1 MKVGIKMKT
10 NYNVF
15 FDEMMKNQEVKKEY
29 EKLTP
34 QYNIIKEIIGLRK
47 EKSLTQE
54 DLAKLTGISKMKIK
68 SIENG
73 SITPTIEM
81 LNKIAQVGGKQLSV
95 NFK

>member
-1 MKVGIKMKT
+1 MTT
-10 NYNVF
+10 NYNDF
-15 FDEMMKNQEVKKEY
+15 FQEIMKNQEVKKEY
-29 EKLTP
+29 ENLRP

>member
-1 MKVGIKMKT
+1 MKVGIKMTT
-10 NYNVF
+10 NYNDF
-15 FDEMMKNQEVKKEY
+15 FQEIMKNQEVKKEY
-29 EKLTP
+29 ENLRP

>member
-1 MKVGIKMKT
+1 MKT

-15 FDEMMKNQEVKKEY
+15 FNQMMNNQEFKKEY

-34 QYNIIKEIIGLRK
+34 QYNIIKEILKIRK
-47 EKSLTQE
+47 DKSLTQE

-81 LNKIAQVGGKQLSV
+81 LNKIAQVGGKQLSI

>member
-1 MKVGIKMKT
+1 MKT

-15 FDEMMKNQEVKKEY
+15 FDEVMKNQEVKKEY
-29 EKLTP
+29 DKLTP

-47 EKSLTQE
+47 EKSLSQE

-81 LNKIAQVGGKQLSV
+81 LNKIARVGGKQLSV

>member
-1 MKVGIKMKT
+1 MKN
-10 NYNVF
+10 NYNDF
-15 FDEMMKNQEVKKEY
+15 FQKMMKNQEVKKEY

-34 QYNIIKEIIGLRK
+34 QYNIIKEIIKLRK
-47 EKSLTQE
+47 DKSLTQE

>member
-1 MKVGIKMKT
+1 MKT

-15 FDEMMKNQEVKKEY
+15 FGEMMKNQELKKEY

-34 QYNIIKEIIGLRK
+34 QYNIIKEIIKLRK
-47 EKSLTQE
+47 DKSLTQE

-81 LNKIAQVGGKQLSV
+81 LSKIAQVGGKKLSV

>member
-1 MKVGIKMKT
+1 MKEGLNMET

-15 FDEMMKNQEVKKEY
+15 FQKMMNNKEVKIEY

-34 QYNIIKEIIGLRK
+34 QYNIIKEVISLRR

-54 DLAKLTGISKMKIK
+54 DLAKLTGISKTRIK
-68 SIENG
+68 NIENG
-73 SITPTIEM
+73 NIIPTIEM
-81 LNKIAQVGGKQLSV
+81 LNKIAQAGGKQLIV

>member
-1 MKVGIKMKT
+1 MNT

-34 QYNIIKEIIGLRK
+34 QYNIIKEIMKLRK

-54 DLAKLTGISKMKIK
+54 DLAKLTGISKVKIK

-95 NFK
+95 NFE

>member
-1 MKVGIKMKT
+1 MKT

-29 EKLTP
+29 EKLRP

-47 EKSLTQE
+47 EKSLSQE

>member
-1 MKVGIKMKT
+1 MKT

-29 EKLTP
+29 EKLRP

>member
-1 MKVGIKMKT
+1 MKT

-15 FDEMMKNQEVKKEY
+15 FDEIMKNQEVKKEY

-34 QYNIIKEIIGLRK
+34 QYNIIKEIIKLRK
-47 EKSLTQE
+47 DKSLTQE
-54 DLAKLTGISKMKIK
+54 DLAKLTGISKVKIK

>member
-1 MKVGIKMKT
+1 
-10 NYNVF
+10 
-15 FDEMMKNQEVKKEY
+15 MKNQEVKKEY

-34 QYNIIKEIIGLRK
+34 QYSIIKEIINLRK
-47 EKSLTQE
+47 AKSLTQE

>member
-1 MKVGIKMKT
+1 MKT

>member
-34 QYNIIKEIIGLRK
+34 QYNIIKEIIKLRK
-47 EKSLTQE
+47 DKSLTQE

>member
-1 MKVGIKMKT
+1 MKEGLNMKT

-15 FDEMMKNQEVKKEY
+15 FQKMMNNKEVKIEY

-34 QYNIIKEIIGLRK
+34 QYNIIKEVISLRR

-54 DLAKLTGISKMKIK
+54 DLAKLTGISKTRIK
-68 SIENG
+68 NIENG
-73 SITPTIEM
+73 NIIPTIEM
-81 LNKIAQVGGKQLSV
+81 LNKIAQAGGKQLIV

>member
-1 MKVGIKMKT
+1 MKT

-15 FDEMMKNQEVKKEY
+15 FDEIMKNQEVKKEY

-34 QYNIIKEIIGLRK
+34 QYNIIKEIIKLRK
-47 EKSLTQE
+47 DKSLTQE

>member
-1 MKVGIKMKT
+1 MKT

-34 QYNIIKEIIGLRK
+34 QYNIIKEIIKLRK
-47 EKSLTQE
+47 DKSLTQE

-81 LNKIAQVGGKQLSV
+81 LNKIARVGGKQLSV

>member
-1 MKVGIKMKT
+1 MKEGLNMKT

-15 FDEMMKNQEVKKEY
+15 FQKMMNNKEVKIEY

-34 QYNIIKEIIGLRK
+34 QYNIIKEVITLRR

-54 DLAKLTGISKMKIK
+54 DLAKLTGISKTRIK
-68 SIENG
+68 NIENG
-73 SITPTIEM
+73 NIIPTIEM
-81 LNKIAQVGGKQLSV
+81 LNKIAQAGGKQLIV

>member
-1 MKVGIKMKT
+1 MKT

-34 QYNIIKEIIGLRK
+34 QYNIIKEIMKLRK

-54 DLAKLTGISKMKIK
+54 ELAKLTGISKMKIK

>member
-1 MKVGIKMKT
+1 MKT

-15 FDEMMKNQEVKKEY
+15 FQKMMNNKEVKIEY

-34 QYNIIKEIIGLRK
+34 QYNIIKEVISLRR

-54 DLAKLTGISKMKIK
+54 DLAKLTGISKTRIK
-68 SIENG
+68 NIENG
-73 SITPTIEM
+73 NIIPTIEM
-81 LNKIAQVGGKQLSV
+81 LNKIAQAGGKQLIV

>member
-1 MKVGIKMKT
+1 MKT

-34 QYNIIKEIIGLRK
+34 QYNIIKEIIKLRK
-47 EKSLTQE
+47 DKSLTQE

>member
-34 QYNIIKEIIGLRK
+34 QYNIIKEIIKLRK
-47 EKSLTQE
+47 DKSLTQE

-81 LNKIAQVGGKQLSV
+81 LSKIAQVGGKQLSV

>member
-1 MKVGIKMKT
+1 MKT

-15 FDEMMKNQEVKKEY
+15 FDEIMKNQEVKKEY

-34 QYNIIKEIIGLRK
+34 QYNIIKEIINLRK
-47 EKSLTQE
+47 AKSLTQE